1 VSACACAWA
10 WHPVR
15 VQDRY
20 AGDLGDFLKFGLL
33 RRLVTSEGVGLPLRL
48 GVVWYRT
55 ADESHN
61 ADGKH
66 VLYLAPSHL
75 LAQHLRSL
83 DSDLYDRLAEVVESG
98 DRSIPALERVGVL
111 ASETAYFSELL
122 DLAGLPIGA
131 REARQE
137 CRTAWVERAAARM
150 VGSDLVF
157 VDPDNG
163 LRSSTHKVPRHR
175 TKAVKHAYLDELLPY
190 AQRQQ
195 SIVAYHHADRSA
207 AVEAQALRRLAEIA
221 EELPLQ
227 PVAAVRASRGTTR
240 LFLVSAATAHAARLV
255 EALREIESSAWR
267 DELRLIWAA

>member
-1 VSACACAWA
+1 
-10 WHPVR
+10 

-33 RRLVTSEGVGLPLRL
+33 RRLAASEGAGLPLRL

-66 VLYLAPSHL
+66 VLYLAASHR
-75 LAQHLRSL
+75 LAQQMRSL
-83 DSDLYDRLAEVVESG
+83 DSDLYDRLAEVIASG

-111 ASETAYFSELL
+111 ASDTAYFSERL
-122 DLAGLPIGA
+122 DLAELPIGA
-131 REARQE
+131 RAARRA
-137 CRTAWVERAAARM
+137 CRTEWVQRAAARM
-150 VGSDLVF
+150 AGCDLVF

-163 LRSSTHKVPRHR
+163 LRTSTHRVPRHR
-175 TKAVKHAYLDELLPY
+175 TKAVKHAYIDELLPY
-190 AQRQQ
+190 ARRQQ
-195 SIVAYHHADRSA
+195 SIIAYHHADRSA

-227 PVAAVRASRGTTR
+227 PLAAVRASRGTTR
-240 LFLVSAATAHAARLV
+240 LFLVAAAPSHAACLL
-255 EALREIESSAWR
+255 AGLRAIESSAWR